1 MDEEEFS
8 GIIKENS
15 HPRAIDLVQ
24 HDFFWDYL
32 DELTPFGS
40 DEGHNALVQF
50 RNWRIENPVSPLKE
64 FLSLL
69 IEGIAELDVSEY
81 NLAIAQTEY
90 IQSQLEDD
98 DFDDDYYIYTM
109 DAYLIGAGFG
119 QLADEGKIDS
129 DAKSIISIALL
140 RQINWAGLDDN
151 EINQEYIKNIQALQ
165 DILKAS

>member
-1 MDEEEFS
+1 MDDEEFN

-15 HPRAIDLVQ
+15 HPRALELVQ

-50 RNWRIENPVSPLKE
+50 RNWRIENPKSPLKD

-69 IEGIAELDVSEY
+69 IEGIAELDLSQY
-81 NLAIAQTEY
+81 DLSIAETKY
-90 IQSQLEDD
+90 ILNQLEDD

-119 QLADEGKIDS
+119 QLADEGKIDL
-129 DAKSIISIALL
+129 DAKPIIEIALI

-165 DILKAS
+165 DILKVA